1 MEWKILLAG
10 MCLGLACFIA
20 GIVTDALMQADFI
33 KQKDYQIQALK
44 DENKAI
50 MNAIYKK
57 PEVINHDAYKPNV
70 VEVIDLPR
78 ADRTYH
84 CPW

>member
-1 MEWKILLAG
+1 
-10 MCLGLACFIA
+10 MCLGIACFIT
-20 GIVTDALMQADFI
+20 GIVTDALLQADFI
-33 KQKDYQIQALK
+33 KQKDDQIQALK

-57 PEVINHDAYKPNV
+57 PEVINDDAYKPKV
-70 VEVIDLPR
+70 VEIIDLPK

-84 CPW
+84 MPW

>member
-33 KQKDYQIQALK
+33 KQKDDQIQALK

-50 MNAIYKK
+50 MNAIYQK
-57 PEVINHDAYKPNV
+57 PEVIDHDAYKPNV

>member
-33 KQKDYQIQALK
+33 KQKDDRIRELVEEKEAL
-44 DENKAI
+44 NKAL
-50 MNAIYKK
+50 YHE

-84 CPW
+84 MPW

>member
-1 MEWKILLAG
+1 

-33 KQKDYQIQALK
+33 KQKDDQIQALK

-50 MNAIYKK
+50 MNAIYHK